1 MTYVIY
7 DIRYTITMTNC
18 RILIKVLKIVF
29 KHYYKNKRI
38 YSFVERELSCNK
50 KIIKYEFKNV
60 HLCIKKLKIY
70 G

>member
-29 KHYYKNKRI
+29 KHYYKNKRT
-38 YSFVERELSCNK
+38 YSFVEQELSCNK
-50 KIIKYEFKNV
+50 KSSNM
-60 HLCIKKLKIY
+60 HLCTKKLKIY